1 MESVYDIHYKILE
14 NLREHR
20 ISLQHRIDTTKITQ
34 RKRNY
39 FFVTVKWKNIR
50 FKLAPILIGTIYDS
64 YVY

>member
-39 FFVTVKWKNIR
+39 FFVTVK
-50 FKLAPILIGTIYDS
+50 
-64 YVY
+64 